1 MKNLQLISVRLDPD
15 DLEALKKFCDRHYY
29 WKRNAVI
36 CGIISAVMR
45 DFNDRQI
52 YDMVRRNRFGAEHVT
67 AEYRIEQVQ
76 APEKTDPVES
86 ENIKE
91 E

>member
-36 CGIISAVMR
+36 CGIISTVMR
-45 DFNDRQI
+45 DFNERQI
-52 YDMVRRNRFGAEHVT
+52 YDMVRRNRFGTEIVT
-67 AEYRIEQVQ
+67 AEYRIEQLH
-76 APEKTDPVES
+76 APKKTDPVES

>member
-15 DLEALKKFCDRHYY
+15 DLEALSKFCQQHYY

-45 DFNDRQI
+45 DFSEKQI
-52 YDMVRRNRFGAEHVT
+52 YDMVRRNRFGAEIVT
-67 AEYRIEQVQ
+67 AEYRIEQVP
-76 APEKTDPVES
+76 APKEKDPVATEFFES
-86 ENIKE
+86 K
-91 E
+91 

>member
-1 MKNLQLISVRLDPD
+1 MKNLQLISVRLDPN

-45 DFNDRQI
+45 DFNERQI
-52 YDMVRRNRFGAEHVT
+52 YDMVRRNRFGSEHVT

-76 APEKTDPVES
+76 APEKTDQFES

>member
-15 DLEALKKFCDRHYY
+15 DLDALSKFCQQHYY

-45 DFNDRQI
+45 DFTDKQV
-52 YDMVRRNRFGAEHVT
+52 YDMVRRNRFGAERVT
-67 AEYRIEQVQ
+67 AEYRIEQVR
-76 APEKTDPVES
+76 APKEKDTVET
-86 ENIKE
+86 E
-91 E
+91 

>member
-1 MKNLQLISVRLDPD
+1 MRNLQLISVRLDPN

-45 DFNDRQI
+45 DFNERQI
-52 YDMVRRNRFGAEHVT
+52 YDMVRRNRFGAEIGT
-67 AEYRIEQVQ
+67 AEYRIEQVK

>member
-15 DLEALKKFCDRHYY
+15 DLEALSKFCQRHYY

-45 DFNDRQI
+45 DFTEKQI
-52 YDMVRRNRFGAEHVT
+52 YDMVRRNRFGSEIVT
-67 AEYRIEQVQ
+67 AEYRIEQVP
-76 APEKTDPVES
+76 APEKRDTVET
-86 ENIKE
+86 ENIE
-91 E
+91 GE

>member
-15 DLEALKKFCDRHYY
+15 DLEALSKFCQRHYY

-45 DFNDRQI
+45 DFTEKQV
-52 YDMVRRNRFGAEHVT
+52 YDMVRRNRFGAEKVT
-67 AEYRIEQVQ
+67 AEYRIEQVP
-76 APEKTDPVES
+76 APEKRDTVET
-86 ENIKE
+86 EKIE
-91 E
+91 GV

>member
-1 MKNLQLISVRLDPD
+1 MKNLQLISVRLDPN

-45 DFNDRQI
+45 DFNERQI
-52 YDMVRRNRFGAEHVT
+52 YDMVRRNRFGSEHVT
-67 AEYRIEQVQ
+67 AEYRIEQMP
-76 APEKTDPVES
+76 APQKTESVET
-86 ENIKE
+86 E
-91 E
+91 

>member
-15 DLEALKKFCDRHYY
+15 DLEALSKFCQQHYY

-45 DFNDRQI
+45 DFSEKQV
-52 YDMVRRNRFGAEHVT
+52 YDMVRRNRFGAEKVT
-67 AEYRIEQVQ
+67 AEYRIEQVP
-76 APEKTDPVES
+76 APESPQS
-86 ENIKE
+86 KE
-91 E
+91 TE

>member
-15 DLEALKKFCDRHYY
+15 DLEALSKFCQRHYY

-45 DFNDRQI
+45 DFTEKQI
-52 YDMVRRNRFGAEHVT
+52 YDMVRRNRFGAEIVT
-67 AEYRIEQVQ
+67 AEYRIEQVP
-76 APEKTDPVES
+76 APQKTES
-86 ENIKE
+86 AETE
-91 E
+91 